1 MNLDEELEKT
11 NDITKTWRV
20 HINEKMSENLKKA
33 IKHRNNENTEEIEI
47 DDMGAIDSIEDGI
60 VKLEILDESMI
71 EIKENE
77 FKYGIEEGDVIN
89 LKLTYKEGKLNK
101 IEILDKNEEEKMLR
115 VKMIREKMKRL
126 RDKH

>member
-11 NDITKTWRV
+11 NDITKTWRA